1 VAEIEASF
9 TTHMKAQSGISTLV
23 GSRVYEFDAPSG
35 ARQPYI
41 VVRPTTNVRGAFT
54 QTQYGGVARLSA
66 FVYAETIA
74 KARAIGAVL
83 LSTYQQFN
91 GTLTDHTVQHT
102 EVSNA
107 RTLFGPGDEFRYLV
121 DIIFHFT

>member
-1 VAEIEASF
+1 MAEIEASF
-9 TTHMKAQSGISTLV
+9 ATHMRAQSVISTFV
-23 GSRVYEFDAPSG
+23 GDRVYEFDDPSG

-54 QTQYGGVARLSA
+54 QTQYGGVARLSS
-66 FVYAETIA
+66 FVYAETVT
-74 KARAIGAVL
+74 KARAIGAVI

-91 GTLTDHTVQHT
+91 GTLADHTVQYT

-107 RTLFGPGDEFRYLV
+107 RTLFGPGDDFRYLV
-121 DIIFHFT
+121 DLIFHFT